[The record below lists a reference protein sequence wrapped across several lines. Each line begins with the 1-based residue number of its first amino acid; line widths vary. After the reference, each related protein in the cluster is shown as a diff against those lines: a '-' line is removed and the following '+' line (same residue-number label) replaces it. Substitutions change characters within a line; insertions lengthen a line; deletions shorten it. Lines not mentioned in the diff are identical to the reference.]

1 MEITGPLNI
10 GVLDNDAGGREI
22 HKLDE
27 SDVNRQ
33 GMTTILQICEQ
44 LQPQI
49 DANELPLEETIVVN
63 IQSHN
68 PFGNI
73 KITNSLVNKNA
84 TCRLSNRDLF
94 AAPNANTTMIKLS
107 RCSVIRGL
115 YCRTSS

>member
-10 GVLDNDAGGREI
+10 GVLDDDSGNRELHLSFKADFRILNLQQQTESFQDFIKTLINEI

-33 GMTTILQICEQ
+33 GMTTILQVCEQ
-44 LQPQI
+44 LQPHI

-73 KITNSLVNKNA
+73 KIT
-84 TCRLSNRDLF
+84 
-94 AAPNANTTMIKLS
+94 
-107 RCSVIRGL
+107 G
-115 YCRTSS
+115 

>member
-10 GVLDNDAGGREI
+10 GVLDNDSGGREIHLSFKADFRILNLQQQSQSFQEFIKTLINEI

-27 SDVNRQ
+27 ADANRQ

-44 LQPQI
+44 LQPHI

-63 IQSHN
+63 VQSHN

-73 KITNSLVNKNA
+73 KITS
-84 TCRLSNRDLF
+84 
-94 AAPNANTTMIKLS
+94 
-107 RCSVIRGL
+107 
-115 YCRTSS
+115 

>member
-10 GVLDNDAGGREI
+10 GVLDNDTGGRELQLSFKSDFRILNQQQQSESFQAFIKTLINEI
-22 HKLDE
+22 HKLEE
-27 SDVNRQ
+27 SDANRQ

-44 LQPQI
+44 LQPHI

-73 KITNSLVNKNA
+73 KIS
-84 TCRLSNRDLF
+84 
-94 AAPNANTTMIKLS
+94 
-107 RCSVIRGL
+107 G
-115 YCRTSS
+115 

>member
-10 GVLDNDAGGREI
+10 GVIDNDAGGRELHLSFKADFRVLTLQHQSEAFQDFI
-22 HKLDE
+22 KTLINEIYKLDE
-27 SDVNRQ
+27 SDANRQ

-44 LQPQI
+44 LKPHI

-73 KITNSLVNKNA
+73 KIS
-84 TCRLSNRDLF
+84 
-94 AAPNANTTMIKLS
+94 
-107 RCSVIRGL
+107 G
-115 YCRTSS
+115 

>member
-10 GVLDNDAGGREI
+10 GVLDNDTGGRELHLSFKPEFRILHLPQQSASFQEFIKTLINEI

-27 SDVNRQ
+27 TDSNRQ

-44 LQPQI
+44 LQPHI

-63 IQSHN
+63 IQTHS

-73 KITNSLVNKNA
+73 KIS
-84 TCRLSNRDLF
+84 
-94 AAPNANTTMIKLS
+94 
-107 RCSVIRGL
+107 G
-115 YCRTSS
+115 